1 MRDISFS
8 TSLIHF
14 NGWQPGHCLSYS
26 DGAQRWNAF
35 VPICFVLA
43 LSSSAQ
49 ISTRIQKISH
59 ILTVCVGTQY
69 HTKNCCESWL
79 LQIHDHFCVWRMI
92 RVYVQCVSL
101 CVHETSQ
108 LYMYNHHLK
117 KQTKKKHLRVIHVA
131 LCLTVRPLPL
141 CFSFLLLWRW
151 LIRRGERL
159 GQGTSLYS
167 GRCLCRLLWQCCHP
181 LTLWRTTKRYL
192 FKKKTAIKSK
202 ENYIKLVVFSTV
214 ICSGVHVSSTCLQT
228 GCLGVADWVGT
239 LS

>member
-101 CVHETSQ
+101 CVHVTSQ
-108 LYMYNHHLK
+108 LYMYNHH
-117 KQTKKKHLRVIHVA
+117 
-131 LCLTVRPLPL
+131 
-141 CFSFLLLWRW
+141 
-151 LIRRGERL
+151 
-159 GQGTSLYS
+159 
-167 GRCLCRLLWQCCHP
+167 
-181 LTLWRTTKRYL
+181 
-192 FKKKTAIKSK
+192 FKKKKKKKKKALTGHPRRSLSHCQAAPSLLLLSPSLEVAHQKRGEAGTGDLSLQL
-202 ENYIKLVVFSTV
+202 EVPLQAPVTV
-214 ICSGVHVSSTCLQT
+214 LPPPDTLKNNRDTCLRKKQQLNPRKIT
-228 GCLGVADWVGT
+228 
-239 LS
+239 